1 MKVEYDIIYSDR
13 KTLTISVERNR
24 SVVVRAPNGT
34 SPEKIRAA
42 VEGKKLWL
50 YEKTKHSQKYD
61 KPERRKEFI
70 SGASILYLG
79 KSYKL
84 DVTKD
89 DLERIHFN
97 GKFIIPQALIPYAT
111 EQFKAW
117 YIGQAKRKIIPRVEY
132 HARQLGVEYRRVL
145 ISDLRYRWGSCT
157 PSNSLNFNWRL
168 IKAPM
173 NVVEYVIVHELAH
186 LIEPNHT
193 GRFWGIV
200 RTQVPKYLSAK
211 EWLKEHGAILEEE
224 P

>member
-1 MKVEYDIIYSDR
+1 MRLEYDVIFSVR
-13 KTLTISVERNR
+13 KTLTVSVERDR

-34 SPEKIRAA
+34 SAEKIRTA

-50 YEKTKHSQKYD
+50 YEKTRHAQKYD
-61 KPERRKEFI
+61 ELALSKEFI

-89 DLERIHFN
+89 DFEGVHFN
-97 GKFIIPQALIPYAT
+97 GRFLLSQSLLADAALH
-111 EQFKAW
+111 FKKW
-117 YIGQAKRKIIPRVEY
+117 YIAQAKKKLVPRVEY
-132 HARQLGVEYRRVL
+132 HARQLGVEYSRVL
-145 ISDLRYRWGSCT
+145 ISDMRYRWGSCT

-186 LIEPNHT
+186 LMEPNHT
-193 GRFWGIV
+193 TRFWGIV
-200 RTQVPKYLSAK
+200 RNQVPKYGSAK
-211 EWLKEHGAILEEE
+211 EWLKEHGTLLEEE

>member
-1 MKVEYDIIYSDR
+1 MLEYDVIYSDR
-13 KTLTISVERNR
+13 KTLAVSVERDR

-34 SPEKIRAA
+34 PPEKIRAA
-42 VEGKKLWL
+42 VEGKKLWI
-50 YEKTKHSQKYD
+50 YEKTTHTQKYD
-61 KPERRKEFI
+61 GAQQRKAFI
-70 SGASILYLG
+70 SGAAILYLG
-79 KSYKL
+79 KTYKL

-89 DLERIHFN
+89 ELDGVHFD
-97 GKFIIPQALIPYAT
+97 GRFILPQSLQPNAA
-111 EQFKAW
+111 EHFKAW
-117 YIGQAKRKIIPRVEY
+117 YVERAKKKIVPRVEY
-132 HARQLGVEYRRVL
+132 HARQLGVAYRRVL
-145 ISDLRYRWGSCT
+145 ISDMRYRWGSCT

-193 GRFWGIV
+193 THFWGIV

-211 EWLKEHGAILEEE
+211 VWLKEHGGILEEE